1 MARRPSRTTN
11 LYRRPDS
18 RVARSAEARGRRM
31 RPGSPPLSF
40 SLARSGSRGTRESKR
55 GTTGRGAEQPETS
68 SRASRVGLARLIG
81 HLRVESHASIP
92 RMRYRVPGMVALTGV
107 SFLTCAPAFA
117 QLPDFYRSVASVHWV
132 VADLDK
138 VKQGWARLGFPAL
151 QDHGEV
157 ALPVKHRGQFASC
170 RIRVAMGN
178 LAGLEV
184 HWIQPLDGNGA
195 FAEFLARHGS
205 GIMSLNHQ
213 APSPEALDKEVAR
226 LKAVGIPVL
235 QRADVDTGS
244 GLLTVVHMDTEA
256 EGKYVLGLVHGSVPG
271 GAAPPPVPFGL
282 KRSQFAFLVE
292 YLKAHGEGPHH
303 LGFDA
308 LDIDKVV
315 GEWSALGF
323 PPLQSGAWGEK
334 GKPGSGRFAY
344 LDTEGIGGVLIELL
358 WRQD

>member
-1 MARRPSRTTN
+1 M
-11 LYRRPDS
+11 
-18 RVARSAEARGRRM
+18 
-31 RPGSPPLSF
+31 
-40 SLARSGSRGTRESKR
+40 
-55 GTTGRGAEQPETS
+55 
-68 SRASRVGLARLIG
+68 
-81 HLRVESHASIP
+81 HH
-92 RMRYRVPGMVALTGV
+92 RVPGILAFTAASL
-107 SFLTCAPAFA
+107 LTCAPAFA
-117 QLPDFYRSVASVHWV
+117 QLPDFYRSVTSVHWV

-184 HWIQPLDGNGA
+184 QWIQPLDGNGA

-226 LKAVGIPVL
+226 LKGLGIPVL

-282 KRSQFAFLVE
+282 KRSQFAFLVKDLKAVGEFWKKAGFPEMAVTHGPLRDAVYRGQPGQFDQELGWHRHGEIVYEWIRILKGPTVYEE
-292 YLKAHGEGPHH
+292 YLRAHGEGPHH

-358 WRQD
+358 GRQD